1 VVLAAGAVLAA
12 VLVAPVVSAY
22 VANRQMV
29 GDRGFGAVKFYSAVG
44 SDYLKPHFRSLLYG
58 QWSSGG
64 NPERQ
69 LFPRVLPVVLAAVA
83 LWPPL
88 SVTRIAYAI
97 ALFVAVDGSFG
108 LNGSLYPWLYT
119 YLSPFKG
126 LRVPARFSMLA
137 GMTLAILSGYGAA
150 RIFTRWPRRQWLLAA
165 GIMAVAAVEA
175 IPQMPLE
182 HVWREPPDVYGSIA
196 REPSAVLAEFP
207 MPTDPAGFFW
217 DTRYLYF
224 STFHWHP
231 MVNGNSGYFPQSYRD
246 MIKEESGFP
255 ADHAVNYLRDHGVQY
270 VVLHGAFLDR
280 ETFNRLVRTIDQRE
294 DMLLIATAPWEG
306 SESRLYRLRR

>member
-1 VVLAAGAVLAA
+1 
-12 VLVAPVVSAY
+12 
-22 VANRQMV
+22 MV

-58 QWSSGG
+58 QWSAGG

-126 LRVPARFSMLA
+126 LRVPARFSMLSPKSPRIPAATARRESSRGGLVGSGCWPQASWRSRPSKRSRRCRSNTCGASRQMHGVLPGALRSA
-137 GMTLAILSGYGAA
+137 GGVSDA
-150 RIFTRWPRRQWLLAA
+150 
-165 GIMAVAAVEA
+165 
-175 IPQMPLE
+175 
-182 HVWREPPDVYGSIA
+182 D
-196 REPSAVLAEFP
+196 
-207 MPTDPAGFFW
+207 DPAGFYW
-217 DTRYLYF
+217 DTRYCL
-224 STFHWHP
+224 
-231 MVNGNSGYFPQSYRD
+231 
-246 MIKEESGFP
+246 
-255 ADHAVNYLRDHGVQY
+255 
-270 VVLHGAFLDR
+270 LDVS
-280 ETFNRLVRTIDQRE
+280 LASDGQRQ
-294 DMLLIATAPWEG
+294 
-306 SESRLYRLRR
+306 